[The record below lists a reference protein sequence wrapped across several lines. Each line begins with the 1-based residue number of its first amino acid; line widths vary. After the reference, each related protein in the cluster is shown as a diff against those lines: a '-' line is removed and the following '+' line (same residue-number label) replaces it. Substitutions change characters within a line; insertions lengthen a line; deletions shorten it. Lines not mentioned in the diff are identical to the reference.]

1 MASPHFHPFKMK
13 EKLDKFNYAKEEKI
27 NMLGKK
33 MTQSKKNQTTNQNT
47 IFVLHSPIFLN
58 VLSVFTNQGAMCGDR
73 C

>member
-13 EKLDKFNYAKEEKI
+13 EKLNKFDYAKEQKI

-33 MTQSKKNQTTNQNT
+33 MTQSKKNQKTNQDK
-47 IFVLHSPIFLN
+47 IFALHSPIFLN
-58 VLSVFTNQGAMCGDR
+58 VLSVFTNQRTMCGDG